1 MLLVVDGGVSGN
13 VIVVAGDGLP
23 LEAIAP
29 RSNGTNSE
37 PARLATD
44 AEMASITDGA
54 PLLTDD
60 FAPTDALISR

>member
-1 MLLVVDGGVSGN
+1 MSGN
-13 VIVVAGDGLP
+13 VIVVAGESLP
-23 LEAIAP
+23 VVAIADALA
-29 RSNGTNSE
+29 RDLTE

-44 AEMASITDGA
+44 AEMADLVAGA